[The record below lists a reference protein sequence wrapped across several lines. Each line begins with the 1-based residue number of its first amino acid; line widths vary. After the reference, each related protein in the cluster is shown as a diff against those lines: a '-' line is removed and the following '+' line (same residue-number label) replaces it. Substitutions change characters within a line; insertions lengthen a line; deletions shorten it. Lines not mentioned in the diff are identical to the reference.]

1 MPKNTRTVTVT
12 EFEVQGGH
20 LNDKINNITFSKTCM
35 IFNKSCKFFFFSQ
48 TSPDVKMKN
57 SANTAGTVTESE
69 VQGDILSEDD
79 QINNDKSKSSKARQQ
94 KTRQIVS
101 AAAAENSDENEST
114 LIMEE
119 EENSESETTVVAA
132 EKPTEPDCE
141 KLQNLGPDLNL
152 ENSSNSSGAKV
163 VGAKTSNNSEK
174 QQSSGS
180 INIEGKVQNP
190 TEGVSGKFSPK
201 SRQIAAETAEIEK
214 QQQNNASWED
224 LVEEEAE
231 EANEPEPVIKFKK
244 HVPVKKPVKST
255 PAKSPPKKLSKAAR
269 FAQRSQNKLRAI
281 STPNKNETILQED
294 VTFMDRSADISSIPV
309 LSPPKSRKARK
320 PVNEAS
326 FQ

>member
-1 MPKNTRTVTVT
+1 
-12 EFEVQGGH
+12 
-20 LNDKINNITFSKTCM
+20 
-35 IFNKSCKFFFFSQ
+35 
-48 TSPDVKMKN
+48 
-57 SANTAGTVTESE
+57 
-69 VQGDILSEDD
+69 
-79 QINNDKSKSSKARQQ
+79 
-94 KTRQIVS
+94 
-101 AAAAENSDENEST
+101 
-114 LIMEE
+114 MEE
-119 EENSESETTVVAA
+119 EENSESDETVV
-132 EKPTEPDCE
+132 EKPTEPDSA
-141 KLQNLGPDLNL
+141 KLQKKLGPEILNL
-152 ENSSNSSGAKV
+152 ENSSNKHAKV

-224 LVEEEAE
+224 FVEEEVE

-255 PAKSPPKKLSKAAR
+255 PVKSPPKKLSKAAR
-269 FAQRSQNKLRAI
+269 FAQRNQNKLRAI
-281 STPNKNETILQED
+281 STPNKNESMLQD
-294 VTFMDRSADISSIPV
+294 NVTFMDRSADISSIPV

>member
-12 EFEVQGGH
+12 EFEVQGDH
-20 LNDKINNITFSKTCM
+20 QNDKINNITFSKTCM

-79 QINNDKSKSSKARQQ
+79 QINNDKSSKARQQ

-101 AAAAENSDENEST
+101 AAAAAENSDENEST
-114 LIMEE
+114 LVMEE
-119 EENSESETTVVAA
+119 EENSESDETVV
-132 EKPTEPDCE
+132 EKPTEPDSA
-141 KLQNLGPDLNL
+141 KLQKKLGPEILNL
-152 ENSSNSSGAKV
+152 ENSSNKHAKV

-224 LVEEEAE
+224 LVEEEVE

-269 FAQRSQNKLRAI
+269 FAQRNQNKLRAI
-281 STPNKNETILQED
+281 STPNKNESMLQD
-294 VTFMDRSADISSIPV
+294 NVTFMDRSADISSIPV

>member
-1 MPKNTRTVTVT
+1 M
-12 EFEVQGGH
+12 
-20 LNDKINNITFSKTCM
+20 
-35 IFNKSCKFFFFSQ
+35 NKQ
-48 TSPDVKMKN
+48 N
-57 SANTAGTVTESE
+57 RTVTESE
-69 VQGDILSEDD
+69 VQGEKSSDD
-79 QINNDKSKSSKARQQ
+79 KINNKSKSSKARQQ

-114 LIMEE
+114 LVMEE

-152 ENSSNSSGAKV
+152 ENSSNSRGANSS
-163 VGAKTSNNSEK
+163 AKTSNNSEK
-174 QQSSGS
+174 QPNSGS
-180 INIEGKVQNP
+180 VNSEGKVQNP
-190 TEGVSGKFSPK
+190 IAEGVSGKFSSK

-224 LVEEEAE
+224 LVEEEVE

-269 FAQRSQNKLRAI
+269 FAQRRQNKLRAI

>member
-1 MPKNTRTVTVT
+1 
-12 EFEVQGGH
+12 
-20 LNDKINNITFSKTCM
+20 
-35 IFNKSCKFFFFSQ
+35 
-48 TSPDVKMKN
+48 
-57 SANTAGTVTESE
+57 
-69 VQGDILSEDD
+69 
-79 QINNDKSKSSKARQQ
+79 
-94 KTRQIVS
+94 
-101 AAAAENSDENEST
+101 
-114 LIMEE
+114 MEE

-141 KLQNLGPDLNL
+141 KLQNLGPDLIL
-152 ENSSNSSGAKV
+152 ENSSNSRGANV
-163 VGAKTSNNSEK
+163 SSAKTSNNSEK
-174 QQSSGS
+174 QPSSGS
-180 INIEGKVQNP
+180 INNEGEVQNP
-190 TEGVSGKFSPK
+190 VTEGVSGKFSPK

-224 LVEEEAE
+224 LEEEAE

-269 FAQRSQNKLRAI
+269 FAQKNKLRAI
-281 STPNKNETILQED
+281 STPNKNESMLQD
-294 VTFMDRSADISSIPV
+294 NVTFMDRSADISSIPV

>member
-1 MPKNTRTVTVT
+1 M
-12 EFEVQGGH
+12 E
-20 LNDKINNITFSKTCM
+20 
-35 IFNKSCKFFFFSQ
+35 
-48 TSPDVKMKN
+48 
-57 SANTAGTVTESE
+57 
-69 VQGDILSEDD
+69 
-79 QINNDKSKSSKARQQ
+79 
-94 KTRQIVS
+94 
-101 AAAAENSDENEST
+101 
-114 LIMEE
+114 EE

-141 KLQNLGPDLNL
+141 KLQNLGPNLIL
-152 ENSSNSSGAKV
+152 ENSSNSRGANV
-163 VGAKTSNNSEK
+163 SSAKTSNNSEK
-174 QQSSGS
+174 QPSSGS
-180 INIEGKVQNP
+180 INNEGKVQNP
-190 TEGVSGKFSPK
+190 TTEGVSGKFSPK

-224 LVEEEAE
+224 LVE

-281 STPNKNETILQED
+281 STPNKNESMLQD
-294 VTFMDRSADISSIPV
+294 NVTFMDRSADISSIPV

>member
-12 EFEVQGGH
+12 EFEVQGDH
-20 LNDKINNITFSKTCM
+20 QNDKINNITFSKTCM
-35 IFNKSCKFFFFSQ
+35 IFNKSCKFFVFSQ

-79 QINNDKSKSSKARQQ
+79 QINNDKSISSKARQQ

-114 LIMEE
+114 LVMEE
-119 EENSESETTVVAA
+119 EENSESDETVV
-132 EKPTEPDCE
+132 EKPTEPDSA
-141 KLQNLGPDLNL
+141 KLQKKLGPEILNL
-152 ENSSNSSGAKV
+152 ENSSNKHAKV

-224 LVEEEAE
+224 LEGEAE

-244 HVPVKKPVKST
+244 HVPIQKSAKSVAKT
-255 PAKSPPKKLSKAAR
+255 PAKSSPPKKLSKAAR
-269 FAQRSQNKLRAI
+269 FAQRNKLRAI
-281 STPNKNETILQED
+281 STPNKNETILEAN
-294 VTFMDRSADISSIPV
+294 VTFMDKSADISAIPV
-309 LSPPKSRKARK
+309 LSPPKRKSKK